1 MTINLELLRRR
12 SLAWS
17 VNGLLALASG
27 IAVFPLLW
35 MVSVSFM
42 QTGAASS
49 LPPPLIPTAPTLD
62 HYRALFSQSGMGRA
76 FLNSLGLAI
85 AVTAIS
91 TLFNTLAGYAFAKL
105 HFKGRDSIFALLIAA
120 LVIPGQVA
128 MLPLFLMLKQ
138 MGLVNTWGGVLVPGL
153 AGIFG
158 IYLVR
163 QYALGIPNELIE
175 AARMDGAGEFRT
187 FFSVVLPI
195 LKPVLVTLAV
205 FGFLG
210 SWNDFMWPLIVLTDG
225 DMATLP
231 IALASLSREHVQ
243 DSELMMAGA
252 VVTVLPV
259 LLLFLS
265 LQRYYLQGLL
275 MGGVK

>member
-1 MTINLELLRRR
+1 MKRNL
-12 SLAWS
+12 LASVS
-17 VNGLLALASG
+17 VNGLLVLAAALAL
-27 IAVFPLLW
+27 FPLLW
-35 MVSVSFM
+35 MLSVSFM

-49 LPPPLIPTAPTLD
+49 LPPPLWPRDPTLD
-62 HYRALFSQSGMGRA
+62 HYRQLLSQGGIGRA
-76 FLNSLGLAI
+76 FVNSLGLAI
-85 AVTAIS
+85 AVTLLS
-91 TLFNTLAGYAFAKL
+91 TLINTLAGYAFAKL
-105 HFKGRDSIFALLIAA
+105 KFRGRERLFALALGA
-120 LVIPGQVA
+120 LVIPSQVA

-158 IYLVR
+158 IFLVR
-163 QYALGIPNELIE
+163 QYALGVPDDLIE
-175 AARMDGAGEFRT
+175 AARMDGAGEFRI
-187 FFSVVLPI
+187 FFSVVLPV

-225 DMATLP
+225 DLHTLP

-252 VVTVLPV
+252 VITVLPV
-259 LLLFLS
+259 LVLFLA
-265 LQRYYLQGLL
+265 LQRHYMNGLL
-275 MGGVK
+275 MGSVK